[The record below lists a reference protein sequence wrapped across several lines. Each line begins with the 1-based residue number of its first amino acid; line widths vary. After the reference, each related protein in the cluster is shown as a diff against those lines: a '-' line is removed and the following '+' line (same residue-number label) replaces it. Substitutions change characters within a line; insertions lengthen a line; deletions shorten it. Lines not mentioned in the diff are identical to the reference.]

1 MELVEKTESLRRL
14 SFYAL
19 TKFNLDRYRS
29 FRKILLIL
37 FWDINLNPGLVH
49 GMKSALY
56 SEYNQ
61 CGYYWNK

>member
-19 TKFNLDRYRS
+19 TKFSLDRYRS

-37 FWDINLNPGLVH
+37 SWDINLNPGLVY
-49 GMKSALY
+49 GLQ
-56 SEYNQ
+56 SEK
-61 CGYYWNK
+61 CAIFRI